1 MRRKGNLSND
11 SFLTQEEIDALL
23 GKKEQPEEH
32 SSFKGRESLGFDT
45 KDEEYRNLDLILDFP
60 LVLSVRLGE
69 IKKSIKEI
77 RRMVPGMVLEL
88 DHPINDS
95 LEVYVGD
102 KLIAR
107 GEVVVIQEHFGIKIT
122 GIIDPVDRINRLR

>member
-23 GKKEQPEEH
+23 GKKEQSEEY
-32 SSFKGRESLGFDT
+32 SSFKEKVSLKFDQ
-45 KDEEYRNLDLILDFP
+45 DEEYRNLDLILDFP
-60 LVLSVRLGE
+60 LVISVRLGE
-69 IKKSIKEI
+69 VKKSIKEI
-77 RRMVPGMVLEL
+77 RRMMPGMVLEL
-88 DHPINDS
+88 DHPVNDS
-95 LEVYVGD
+95 LEIYVGD
-102 KLIAR
+102 KPIAR

>member
-1 MRRKGNLSND
+1 MSND

-23 GKKEQPEEH
+23 GKKEQSEEY
-32 SSFKGRESLGFDT
+32 SSFKEKVSLKFDQ
-45 KDEEYRNLDLILDFP
+45 DEEYRNLDLILDFP

>member
-1 MRRKGNLSND
+1 
-11 SFLTQEEIDALL
+11 
-23 GKKEQPEEH
+23 
-32 SSFKGRESLGFDT
+32 LGFDT

>member
-1 MRRKGNLSND
+1 MSKD

-23 GKKEQPEEH
+23 GKKEQPAEH
-32 SSFKGRESLGFDT
+32 SSFKVDSR
-45 KDEEYRNLDLILDFP
+45 DEEYRNLDLILDFP

-69 IKKSIKEI
+69 IRRNIKEI
-77 RRMVPGMVLEL
+77 RRMAPGMVLEL
-88 DHPINDS
+88 DHPISDS

-122 GIIDPVDRINRLR
+122 DIIDPVDRINKLR